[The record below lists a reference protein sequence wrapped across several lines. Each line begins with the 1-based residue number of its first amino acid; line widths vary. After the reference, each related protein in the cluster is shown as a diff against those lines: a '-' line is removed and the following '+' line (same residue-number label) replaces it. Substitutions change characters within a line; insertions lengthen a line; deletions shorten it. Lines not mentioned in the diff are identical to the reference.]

1 MMKKTGLLLLMG
13 IAVCL
18 VWAMGARYCTLP
30 KLTLPFAVQDVE
42 AVIMYHHIVP
52 EETYQKVVKDPTAVE
67 KIYQT
72 LYDLR
77 VRKGRGTEIS
87 GAEHVSFV
95 FCCADGTEFEVQTTQ
110 VEAGTRIS
118 DTYTTHQAVLP
129 LWYECGVEPEQKQA

>member
-1 MMKKTGLLLLMG
+1 MMRKKTGLLLLTG
-13 IAVCL
+13 LAVCL
-18 VWAMGARYCTLP
+18 VWAMGARYFTLP

-42 AVIMYHHIVP
+42 TIIMYHHIVP
-52 EETYQKVVKDPTAVE
+52 EETYKKVLQDRTAIE
-67 KIYQT
+67 KVYQT

-77 VRKGRGTEIS
+77 VRNGLGTKIS
-87 GAEHVSFV
+87 GAEQVSFV

-129 LWYECGVEPEQKQA
+129 LWYECGVEPEQA

>member
-1 MMKKTGLLLLMG
+1 MMRKKTGLLLLTG

-18 VWAMGARYCTLP
+18 VWAMGARYFTLP

-42 AVIMYHHIVP
+42 TVIMYHHIVP
-52 EETYQKVVKDPTAVE
+52 EETYKKVLQDRTAIE
-67 KIYQT
+67 KVYQT

-77 VRKGRGTEIS
+77 VRNGLGTKIS
-87 GAEHVSFV
+87 GAEQVSFV
-95 FCCADGTEFEVQTTQ
+95 FCCADGTEFAVQTTQ

-129 LWYECGVEPEQKQA
+129 LWYECGVEPEQA

>member
-1 MMKKTGLLLLMG
+1 MRKKTGLLLLTG

-18 VWAMGARYCTLP
+18 VWAMGARYFTLP

-42 AVIMYHHIVP
+42 TVIMYHHIVP
-52 EETYQKVVKDPTAVE
+52 EETYKKVLQDRIAIE
-67 KIYQT
+67 KVYQT

-77 VRKGRGTEIS
+77 VRNGLGTKIS
-87 GAEHVSFV
+87 GAEQVSFV

-118 DTYTTHQAVLP
+118 DAYITHQAVLP
-129 LWYECGVEPEQKQA
+129 LWYECGVEPEQA

>member
-1 MMKKTGLLLLMG
+1 MRKKTGLLLLTG

-18 VWAMGARYCTLP
+18 VWAMGARYFTLP

-42 AVIMYHHIVP
+42 TVIMYHHIVP
-52 EETYQKVVKDPTAVE
+52 EETYKKVLQDRTAIE
-67 KIYQT
+67 KVYQT

-77 VRKGRGTEIS
+77 VRNGLGTKIS
-87 GAEHVSFV
+87 GAEQVSFV
-95 FCCADGTEFEVQTTQ
+95 FCCADGTEFAVQTTQ

-129 LWYECGVEPEQKQA
+129 LWYECGVEPEQA

>member
-1 MMKKTGLLLLMG
+1 MRKKTGLLLLTG

-18 VWAMGARYCTLP
+18 VWAMGARYFTLP

-42 AVIMYHHIVP
+42 TVIMYHHIVP
-52 EETYQKVVKDPTAVE
+52 EETYKKVLQDRTAIE
-67 KIYQT
+67 KVYQT

-77 VRKGRGTEIS
+77 VRNGLGTKIS
-87 GAEHVSFV
+87 GAEQVSFV

-129 LWYECGVEPEQKQA
+129 LWYECGVEPEQA

>member
-1 MMKKTGLLLLMG
+1 MRKKTGLLLLTG

-18 VWAMGARYCTLP
+18 VWAMGARYFTLP

-42 AVIMYHHIVP
+42 TVIMYHHIVP
-52 EETYQKVVKDPTAVE
+52 EETYKKVLQDRIAIE
-67 KIYQT
+67 KVYQT

-77 VRKGRGTEIS
+77 VRNGLGTKIS
-87 GAEHVSFV
+87 GAEQVSFV
-95 FCCADGTEFEVQTTQ
+95 FCCADGTEFAVQTTQ

-129 LWYECGVEPEQKQA
+129 LWYECGVEPEQA